1 MNARALA
8 IQILGRV
15 RSTDAYLNLVLDAQL
30 AEHDFD
36 DRRDAALVTEL
47 CYGATRRQL
56 ALDYAISQFADRRL
70 ERLEDRVLAALRI
83 GAYQMFYLRIP
94 RRAAVS
100 ETIEGLKQL
109 RLSRSAG
116 FVNAVLRKLAEL
128 EEMPLPV
135 SADPAVELSI
145 RESHPLWLVQR
156 WLRQFGIDR
165 TRAMLAAN
173 NQPPASGGAPNGAFA
188 AGHFVARGRKAGPAS
203 WVRARL
209 MAGAG

>member
-15 RSTDAYLNLVLDAQL
+15 RSTDAYLNLVLDSQL

-56 ALDYAISQFADRRL
+56 VLDSASSQFADRRL

-156 WLRQFGIDR
+156 WPRQFGTGR
-165 TRAMLAAN
+165 SHPMLAPN
-173 NQPPASGGAPNGAFA
+173 NQPPALAVPTHSPT
-188 AGHFVARGRKAGPAS
+188 VLP
-203 WVRARL
+203 
-209 MAGAG
+209 